1 MSKKTIYTFLGIAVV
16 IVILLIVLSKTGVIG
31 SKNLGKEVEISTVS
45 EMTIIETVSAT
56 GKIQP
61 ETEIKISSEVSG
73 EIIELP
79 IVEGQMVKKG
89 QLLVRINPD
98 LYTSSLNRSVAGLSN
113 TKASLNQAEASLK
126 EAKANYNRNK
136 SLFEKGIISKSEW
149 DKIVA
154 VYEGAQAA
162 KQAAYFG
169 VQSASATVTE
179 ARDNLGRTTI
189 YAPADGTVSLLSVE
203 LGERVLGT
211 QQMTGT
217 EILRVAN
224 LNNMEVEVDVN
235 ENDIVKISIGDS
247 TNIEVDAY
255 LKKEFKGVVTSIS
268 NSASTAVSADQVT
281 NFKVKVRILKESYE
295 DLMKGKPDNYSPFR
309 PGMTATVDIIT
320 KRKEKVIGVPISAVV
335 MKADTLGTNKVE
347 VKPEDSDED
356 EVVKT
361 LDKKLE
367 CVFVKVGEKAKIRV
381 IKTGIQDDSNIEV
394 MEGLKPG
401 DVVIIGPYTTVTK
414 DLNSGDA
421 IFVKSEEE
429 KAKEKAKMDEK
440 K

>member
-16 IVILLIVLSKTGVIG
+16 IIVVLFTLSKLGIIG
-31 SKNLGKEVEISTVS
+31 NKNLGKEVELSTVS

-113 TKASLNQAEASLK
+113 TKAGLNQAEATLK
-126 EAKANYNRNK
+126 EAQANYNRNK
-136 SLFEKGIISKSEW
+136 SLFEKGIISKAEW
-149 DKIVA
+149 DRIVA

-169 VQSASATVTE
+169 VQSAGATVTE

-295 DLMKGKPDNYSPFR
+295 DLVKGKPVNYSPFR

-320 KRKEKVIGVPISAVV
+320 NRNENVISVPISAVV
-335 MKADTLGTNKVE
+335 MKSDTSGTNKVE
-347 VKPEDSDED
+347 VKPEDSEED
-356 EVVKT
+356 DVVVR

-367 CVFVKVGEKAKIRV
+367 CVFVKVGDKAKIRV

-394 MEGLKPG
+394 KEGLKKG
-401 DVVIIGPYTTVTK
+401 DIVIIGPYTTVTK
-414 DLNSGDA
+414 ELNSGDMVY
-421 IFVKSEEE
+421 IKSEEE
-429 KAKEKAKMDEK
+429 KAKEKAKMDK
-440 K
+440 KK